1 MRASIHSGMHVINTR
16 KQNAQKGKAFLQS
29 IPFVCWK
36 LGGKITRNDAGAS
49 FGLYH
54 FTGSLIDT
62 SLFRNHW

>member
-29 IPFVCWK
+29 IPFFCWK
-36 LGGKITRNDAGAS
+36 LAGKITRNDAGAF

-54 FTGSLIDT
+54 
-62 SLFRNHW
+62 W